1 MKVIKILLENFIVV
15 IAFLML
21 TIKDVVLRIMGY
33 VRLEEIHIPSYYI
46 RPRKEKLDRKKEIY
60 KKYRTLPQI
69 MIDENNVLVDGFCT
83 YFLAAVWNWEYIK
96 VKHVKSKKNVRRK
109 KYRY

>member
-1 MKVIKILLENFIVV
+1 MKVIKKLLEDFILVMV
-15 IAFLML
+15 AIVFV
-21 TIKDVVLRIMGY
+21 IKDIALRIIGY

-46 RPRKEKLDRKKEIY
+46 RPRKEKLEAKKEIY
-60 KKYRTLPQI
+60 KKYKTLPQI

-96 VKHVKSKKNVRRK
+96 VKHVKSKTNVRRK